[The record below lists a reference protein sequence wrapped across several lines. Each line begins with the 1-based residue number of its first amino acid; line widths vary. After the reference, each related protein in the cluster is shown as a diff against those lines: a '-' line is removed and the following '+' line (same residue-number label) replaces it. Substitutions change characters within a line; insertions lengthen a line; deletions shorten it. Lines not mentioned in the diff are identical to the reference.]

1 MPTISDIPT
10 PVREE
15 ILRRLARIEVE
26 EGVRIVLAVESG
38 SRAWGFPSP
47 DSDYDA
53 RFIYVRPHAD
63 YLRLN
68 PVRDVIERPILDDY
82 DVNGWDVRKA
92 LLLMRKRNPVLLEW
106 LNSPIIYREN
116 TWVPD
121 AIRELIG
128 LFEGDDVAGHYL
140 ALMESQLKRHFSS
153 NSEKRIKA
161 YFYVIRPAMALR
173 WVRQN
178 NTPPPMDL
186 PALMAGIELP
196 ADARAEI
203 EELVA
208 KKLETKEMGA
218 MKPIQV
224 IDELVLAERDH
235 WAGKRQGSG
244 TSAALDSA
252 TDALFLEIAERG
264 AE

>member
-15 ILRRLARIEVE
+15 ILRRLALIELE

-53 RFIYVRPHAD
+53 RFIYVRPRAD
-63 YLRLN
+63 YLRLS
-68 PVRDVIERPILDDY
+68 PLRDVIERPILDDY
-82 DVNGWDVRKA
+82 DVNGWDIRKA
-92 LLLMRKRNPVLLEW
+92 LQLMRKRNPVLLEW
-106 LNSPIIYREN
+106 LNSPIIYDEH
-116 TWVPD
+116 TWVP
-121 AIRELIG
+121 AALRELME
-128 LFEGDDVAGHYL
+128 LFEGTDVAGHYL
-140 ALMESQLKRHFSS
+140 ALMDSQLKRHFAI
-153 NSEKRIKA
+153 NGAKRIKA

-178 NTPPPMDL
+178 STQPPMDL
-186 PALMAGIELP
+186 PALMAGVELP
-196 ADARAEI
+196 NDVRTEI
-203 EELVA
+203 EALVT
-208 KKLETKEMGA
+208 KKLQTKEMGA

-224 IDELVLAERDH
+224 IDQMVLAERDH
-235 WAGKRQGSG
+235 WAGKRLGSG
-244 TSAALDSA
+244 KSADLDAA

-264 AE
+264 VE